1 MKNPFPPATPDDLAR
16 VAPMLSL
23 MAGLEGSS
31 RFASA
36 LLQAFNLVKLDA
48 ETRGWLEGPVVVHS
62 TAAWPVEHGDI
73 PRWMMDRIAAERL
86 EIVMGQHP
94 GMIVGPCEIAAVM
107 ESAIHT
113 APLTHQA
120 GQLYLWASSRALQHR
135 TREDGTPNPVSL
147 EEAERMLGSRLPQ
160 DAEILTAAG
169 MYHQDYRSLCAEIR
183 RKVAAGRGTRLA
195 PGLRPRPAP
204 LTAPSAPPKTVS
216 VPSEVAAVLATS
228 TCEGNVLKLPQQ
240 LDRPVYEATD
250 KVLKALGGKWNRHK
264 GGHVFPED
272 PAPLIA
278 KALGDGAVI
287 DRKKTLEIFETPP
300 EVAARMVGMLPTSER
315 LLEPSAGTG
324 RLVKA
329 ALLAGSA
336 QSIQAIEVDPRNIAA
351 LRDIADSRVAVL
363 QADFLS
369 VASDTTYDACVMNPP
384 FRNGADI
391 AHVQRAFELLRPGGT
406 LVAIMGAG
414 AFTNENRRAK
424 AFQAWLHDI
433 GPERVE
439 TDTLP
444 AGTFRQEGTDVV
456 TRLIQIRKP

>member
-1 MKNPFPPATPDDLAR
+1 MGKNPFPPATPDDLAR
-16 VAPMLSL
+16 VAPMLSF
-23 MAGLEGSS
+23 MSSMEGSS

-36 LLQAFNLVKLDA
+36 LLEAFNLVKLDA
-48 ETRGWLEGPVVVHS
+48 ETRAWLEGPVVVHS
-62 TAAWPVEHGDI
+62 TSTWSIEHGDT
-73 PRWMMDRIAAERL
+73 PRWMLDRIPAERL

-107 ESAIHT
+107 QSAIHT
-113 APLTHQA
+113 APLTMQ
-120 GQLYLWASSRALQHR
+120 GNGLYLWATARALQHR
-135 TREDGTPNPVSL
+135 THEDGTPNPLSV

-160 DAEILTAAG
+160 DAEILSAAG

-183 RKVAAGRGTRLA
+183 RKVAAGGGKRIA

-204 LTAPSAPPKTVS
+204 LTAPIAAPPKTVP

-240 LDRPVYEATD
+240 LDRPTYEATD
-250 KVLKALGGKWNRHK
+250 AVLKALGGKWNRHK
-264 GGHVFPED
+264 GGHVFAED

-278 KALGDGAVI
+278 NALGDGAVI
-287 DRKKTLEIFETPP
+287 DRKKTFEIFETPP
-300 EVAARMVGMLPTSER
+300 EVAARMVGMLPASER

-329 ALLAGSA
+329 ALLAGTA
-336 QSIQAIEVDPRNIAA
+336 QSIHAIEVDPRNVGE
-351 LRDIADSRVAVL
+351 LRAIADPRVAVIHG
-363 QADFLS
+363 DFLS
-369 VASDTTYDACVMNPP
+369 IAGDTTYDACAMNPP

-391 AHVQRAFELLRPGGT
+391 AHVRRAYELLRPGGT
-406 LVAIMGAG
+406 LVAIMSEG
-414 AFTNENRRAK
+414 AFHQQQRRAK
-424 AFQAWLHDI
+424 EFRSWLRDLKT
-433 GPERVE
+433 E
-439 TDTLP
+439 TEKLP